1 MYREPLCLHVGVTS
15 CSVTSQDHVREHY
28 LSFTAHPG
36 SCASPNP
43 SRRFRFLIRRVSAGC
58 CQPLPGDGPS
68 RLYLCNPFT
77 VAWPPTPQ
85 RFFGAITRFFPKNI
99 GLTSGLNSSAH
110 CTPPESNS
118 YQGSSISGLQ
128 AFLYVQASVIARPPG
143 CSHPVTNRSQSS

>member
-1 MYREPLCLHVGVTS
+1 
-15 CSVTSQDHVREHY
+15 
-28 LSFTAHPG
+28 
-36 SCASPNP
+36 
-43 SRRFRFLIRRVSAGC
+43 
-58 CQPLPGDGPS
+58 DGPS

-118 YQGSSISGLQ
+118 YHGSSISGLQ

-143 CSHPVTNRSQSS
+143 CSHPVIQQITEQLSRLHHAAIMRLPNMNCGIATHPNRAIGATGLSPAGLQPCRLLLSRSSISS